1 MSRVP
6 AFTWNVGSLGKWAKW
21 PNLDFEW
28 SQRRS
33 KDCSTLFLPVFM
45 NWMPHTV
52 NLMFRDQNISS
63 GSPIDMNEGRRTW
76 QHLSSPAFDI
86 DRLHPLTT
94 SPIILSLQ
102 GELIKNM
109 EESFDQRILPRCN
122 AQEYNDAQQHRV
134 DWVRAQVPIASI
146 QAGMTNK
153 TGAHTLCQP
162 IPYNAL
168 QYHAILFVMTNKTLT
183 TVNLV
188 GSEVEYIY
196 SRGWSY
202 KI

>member
-1 MSRVP
+1 
-6 AFTWNVGSLGKWAKW
+6 
-21 PNLDFEW
+21 
-28 SQRRS
+28 
-33 KDCSTLFLPVFM
+33 
-45 NWMPHTV
+45 
-52 NLMFRDQNISS
+52 
-63 GSPIDMNEGRRTW
+63 
-76 QHLSSPAFDI
+76 
-86 DRLHPLTT
+86 
-94 SPIILSLQ
+94 
-102 GELIKNM
+102 M

-168 QYHAILFVMTNKTLT
+168 QYHTILFVMTNKTLT

-196 SRGWSY
+196 SRG
-202 KI
+202 

>member
-1 MSRVP
+1 
-6 AFTWNVGSLGKWAKW
+6 
-21 PNLDFEW
+21 
-28 SQRRS
+28 
-33 KDCSTLFLPVFM
+33 
-45 NWMPHTV
+45 
-52 NLMFRDQNISS
+52 
-63 GSPIDMNEGRRTW
+63 
-76 QHLSSPAFDI
+76 
-86 DRLHPLTT
+86 
-94 SPIILSLQ
+94 
-102 GELIKNM
+102 M

-162 IPYNAL
+162 IPYNAS

-196 SRGWSY
+196 TLEVDLTKY
-202 KI
+202 KMRPKHQKAIPTL

>member
-1 MSRVP
+1 
-6 AFTWNVGSLGKWAKW
+6 
-21 PNLDFEW
+21 
-28 SQRRS
+28 
-33 KDCSTLFLPVFM
+33 
-45 NWMPHTV
+45 
-52 NLMFRDQNISS
+52 
-63 GSPIDMNEGRRTW
+63 MNEDRGTW
-76 QHLSSPAFDI
+76 KHLSSPAFDI
-86 DRLHPLTT
+86 DRLHPFTT
-94 SPIILSLQ
+94 SPIIFSLQ
-102 GELIKNM
+102 DELIKNM

-188 GSEVEYIY
+188 DSEVEYIY